1 MPLSPEYS
9 INAAVSYRF
18 LLGEYPAMA
27 RLDWYVVDEQFEDSN
42 NATITP
48 GYEKVDGR
56 VRVEDVGGWQIAV
69 FGQNLLN
76 EVYAYEINR
85 VGLNW
90 ASPRTLGISVQRQF

>member
-1 MPLSPEYS
+1 MAPEYS

-27 RLDWYVVDEQFEDSN
+27 RLDWYAIDDQHDAAVN
-42 NATITP
+42 PTITP
-48 GYEKVDGR
+48 GYEELDAR
-56 VRVEDVGGWQIAV
+56 VRVEDVGGWEIVV

-85 VGLNW
+85 VGYNYG
-90 ASPRTLGISVQRQF
+90 APRTLGISVERQF